1 MDENNPPRASRN
13 HHGSSSSSSST
24 SGSSDH
30 RGECHTSSTGSTTTP
45 ARKSRYGYAVDDG
58 AGDRIECT
66 GRFCKS
72 CSGALIAD
80 CVALCCCPCALVNFL
95 TLAFVKVP
103 WMVGRKCLGLG
114 KKKGQ
119 KREKRRKCKGGRSSK
134 RGIEWVVERGE
145 EEGKVPEISWRGGDG
160 EEEMECDSAR
170 QEAERMW
177 LELYQIGHLGFGRV
191 SFTGIQ
197 SLGNKGQLGN
207 VN

>member
-1 MDENNPPRASRN
+1 MDDNNPPRALRN
-13 HHGSSSSSSST
+13 HHGSSSSSSS
-24 SGSSDH
+24 SSSESSDH
-30 RGECHTSSTGSTTTP
+30 RGACHMSSAGHTTT
-45 ARKSRYGYAVDDG
+45 ATRKSRYAVDDA

-66 GRFCKS
+66 GSYCKS
-72 CSGALIAD
+72 CCGALIAD
-80 CVALCCCPCALVNFL
+80 CVALCCCPCAVVNFL

-114 KKKGQ
+114 KRKGQ
-119 KREKRRKCKGGRSSK
+119 KRENKRRKCKEGGSSK

-145 EEGKVPEISWRGGDG
+145 EEGKIPEVSRRGGYG
-160 EEEMECDSAR
+160 EEETECGGAR
-170 QEAERMW
+170 LEAERVW

-191 SFTGIQ
+191 SFTGTQ